1 MQTLNKQ
8 YIPVLTVKKQQE
20 NQCEYLLDIP
30 RNPWQRLYIDYA
42 GPYRGTIWL
51 LLIDAYSK

>member
-8 YIPVLTVKKQQE
+8 YIPILTVKKQQE

-51 LLIDAYSK
+51 LLIDA